1 MVDHLGIPMNMPVAK
16 GWPCGAAMS
25 CAKGELWKGD
35 VGDYERKPTDL
46 YSPSDRG
53 TGERWRHGQQ
63 VDACNHPQCVEDR
76 RELAAARVTLAEKR
90 LELARLRTALRA
102 AMVSGVGPVVLG
114 AAITLLVGSGL
125 VHVLVFVPKKRKKE
139 AEEEEQKPRRNSG
152 SCVVA

>member
-1 MVDHLGIPMNMPVAK
+1 MNMPVAK

-46 YSPSDRG
+46 YSPSEHLRDRG

-102 AMVSGVGPVVLG
+102 VADELAGGDHRLGLATQSIQLALMEILDEVGGDDAATGAGGGPVEG
-114 AAITLLVGSGL
+114 GG
-125 VHVLVFVPKKRKKE
+125 
-139 AEEEEQKPRRNSG
+139 G
-152 SCVVA
+152 SCSI